1 MLTGDSPPSTQSGG
15 LFEPRNRRTRRS
27 GVKKVTT
34 CFTSGLALVALLVT
48 VVATITVLSQGN
60 VRLLRPGTHL
70 IKPPPLQSG
79 QQWFGLQ
86 HSGERWELV
95 KVVPKIVPARAICGD
110 YATQI
115 AVDGIDGLLFL
126 VSGVPN
132 LSAGPVAA
140 TIDKPRFL
148 YPGEAVEVGQAGD
161 DDTLEARGTAI
172 REEGGVVFTNYTLWF
187 RHGRQTQ
194 RVAVF
199 QRNTLDHPRQLMW
212 AGDLNR
218 DGRPDFLFDFPLGD
232 VGNHYVLFLSSSD
245 GQLLSKVATF
255 STPGC

>member
-1 MLTGDSPPSTQSGG
+1 M
-15 LFEPRNRRTRRS
+15 
-27 GVKKVTT
+27 
-34 CFTSGLALVALLVT
+34 
-48 VVATITVLSQGN
+48 
-60 VRLLRPGTHL
+60 RLLRPGTHL
-70 IKPPPLQSG
+70 IRPPRLHSDE
-79 QQWFGLQ
+79 QWFGLQ
-86 HSGERWELV
+86 HSGERWQLV

-115 AVDGIDGLLFL
+115 SVDGIDGLLFL

-148 YPGEAVEVGQAGD
+148 YPGEAVEVGNSGD

-194 RVAVF
+194 KVAAF
-199 QRNTLDHPRQLMW
+199 QRNTLGNPRRLIW

-218 DGRPDFLFDFPLGD
+218 DSRPDFLFNFPLGD
-232 VGNHYVLFLSSSD
+232 VGSNYVLFLSSSE
-245 GQLLSKVATF
+245 GPLLSKVATF